1 MTTQQQYDY
10 VAEVAAVIIQR
21 AEEKEGQ
28 SAEQL
33 HVFEFRRLT
42 RDWQAQIDH

>member
-10 VAEVAAVIIQR
+10 VAEAAAVIIQR
-21 AEEKEGQ
+21 AGVKEGQ

-33 HVFEFRRLT
+33 HP
-42 RDWQAQIDH
+42 